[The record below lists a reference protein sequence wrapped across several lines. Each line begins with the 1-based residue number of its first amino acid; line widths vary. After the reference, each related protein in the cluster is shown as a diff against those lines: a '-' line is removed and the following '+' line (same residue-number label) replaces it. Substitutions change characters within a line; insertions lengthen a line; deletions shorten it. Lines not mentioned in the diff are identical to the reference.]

1 MDEIKSEQTPSEE
14 KMGFSQFFFD
24 THPQIWRI
32 LSFYERFEQVV
43 SVILTMIISIV
54 IVYALFALAHEVF
67 YDLLLGGKD
76 PLEHATF
83 QRIFG
88 MIMAVLIALEFKH
101 SIIKVTIRSEG
112 IIRVTTVILI
122 ALLAIARKLIIL
134 DFEHSS
140 PAWLAS
146 LSLSVLA
153 LGIAYWL
160 LRR

>member
-14 KMGFSQFFFD
+14 KIGFSQFFFD

-88 MIMAVLIALEFKH
+88 MIMAVL
-101 SIIKVTIRSEG
+101 
-112 IIRVTTVILI
+112 TTVILI